1 MTVLEALALTVALAA
16 CAADADDTMTT
27 GGTGQDV
34 QRRVTIAV
42 SEEPWQR
49 VDVDLTSGAET
60 ASSADMTRAGE
71 TMESLRATTAQS
83 WDFTTTSPAD
93 VAMLGGDTDNWTD
106 AEDKGQY
113 LYKNELANA
122 ALLANG
128 QPLTICNRLLFT
140 AEAKKVKININNCIW
155 LGGTG
160 ITLTI
165 PDLKKGQEVKIVF
178 TSSGD
183 DERTFGSYNNLS
195 KVSGFVAESEKTMH
209 TGKGSVTEDGDV
221 TFTTNSA
228 LYIYSIEV
236 SARIDEGF
244 GLYSETLGVK
254 NSHIVWKTD
263 ILNWAGIS
271 NDFYLMLWP
280 NNTVNKDLAFT
291 AYAPYVD
298 DSEFKSESHNVGDDE
313 DPGKVSDFGVTA
325 RGATTLRFMP
335 HSDNRIDLLYAKK
348 TITDDG
354 VLQLDFKHAL
364 GKLSIG
370 TITNGFGED
379 ITLTQIKISGTRVTK
394 ADLALASGEWSNKT
408 ENSADVTYN
417 SDALSTLFG
426 SLEIADGRWLT
437 FPRNVAYTQIPGT
450 TLTFEYTF
458 KTQATQTTFTVSK
471 AIPVEAGINKFVNIN
486 VDQNHAVMLR

>member
-1 MTVLEALALTVALAA
+1 MNEIRHIARQVMTVLEALALTVALAA

-60 ASSADMTRAGE
+60 ASSADVTRAGE
-71 TMESLRATTAQS
+71 TMDSLRATTAQS

-228 LYIYSIEV
+228 LYIY
-236 SARIDEGF
+236 R
-244 GLYSETLGVK
+244 Y
-254 NSHIVWKTD
+254 
-263 ILNWAGIS
+263 
-271 NDFYLMLWP
+271 
-280 NNTVNKDLAFT
+280 TV
-291 AYAPYVD
+291 
-298 DSEFKSESHNVGDDE
+298 HC
-313 DPGKVSDFGVTA
+313 
-325 RGATTLRFMP
+325 
-335 HSDNRIDLLYAKK
+335 
-348 TITDDG
+348 
-354 VLQLDFKHAL
+354 
-364 GKLSIG
+364 
-370 TITNGFGED
+370 
-379 ITLTQIKISGTRVTK
+379 
-394 ADLALASGEWSNKT
+394 W
-408 ENSADVTYN
+408 
-417 SDALSTLFG
+417 
-426 SLEIADGRWLT
+426 
-437 FPRNVAYTQIPGT
+437 
-450 TLTFEYTF
+450 
-458 KTQATQTTFTVSK
+458 
-471 AIPVEAGINKFVNIN
+471 
-486 VDQNHAVMLR
+486 